1 MKANRFMLSITG
13 NWIKEGNDMAVKQVT
28 VFIGNKE
35 GRIEK
40 VTEILKKNNINITSL
55 SLAESVDFG
64 LLRLIVSEPEKAKDA
79 LKEDGLSARLS
90 DVIAVEISNEPGSLH
105 ELLTSLVDFNIEY
118 MYVLS
123 SADTA
128 SMIMKIKDYEAA
140 ETVIAASGFRVLTQ
154 SDVSH

>member
-1 MKANRFMLSITG
+1 
-13 NWIKEGNDMAVKQVT
+13 MAVKQVT

-40 VTEILKKNNINITSL
+40 VTQVLKDNGINISSL

-64 LLRLIVSEPEKAKDA
+64 LLRLIVAEPERAKDA
-79 LKEDGLSARLS
+79 LKAEGLSARLS
-90 DVIAVEISNEPGSLH
+90 DVIAVEISNKPGSLH
-105 ELLTSLVDFNIEY
+105 DLLTALVDFNIEY

-123 SADTA
+123 SADKA

-140 ETVIAASGFRVLTQ
+140 ESVINTSGFRVLGQ
-154 SDVSH
+154 NEI

>member
-1 MKANRFMLSITG
+1 
-13 NWIKEGNDMAVKQVT
+13 MAVKQVT

-40 VTEILKKNNINITSL
+40 VTEVLKENSINISSL

-64 LLRLIVSEPEKAKDA
+64 LLRLIGSDPEKAKDA
-79 LKEDGLSARLS
+79 LKAEGLSARLS

-105 ELLTSLVDFNIEY
+105 ELLTALVDFNIEY

-123 SADTA
+123 STDKA
-128 SMIMKIKDYEAA
+128 SMVMKIKDWEAA
-140 ETVIAASGFRVLTQ
+140 ETVISASGFKILTQ
-154 SDVSH
+154 KEVCRG

>member
-1 MKANRFMLSITG
+1 
-13 NWIKEGNDMAVKQVT
+13 MAVKQVT

-40 VTEILKKNNINITSL
+40 VTEVLKENSINISSL

-64 LLRLIVSEPEKAKDA
+64 LLRLIVSDPEKAKDA
-79 LKEDGLSARLS
+79 LKAEGLSARLS

-105 ELLTSLVDFNIEY
+105 ELLTALVDFNIEY

-123 SADTA
+123 SADRA
-128 SMIMKIKDYEAA
+128 SMVMKIKDFEAA
-140 ETVIAASGFRVLTQ
+140 EKVITSNGFRLLGQNEVCK
-154 SDVSH
+154 

>member
-1 MKANRFMLSITG
+1 
-13 NWIKEGNDMAVKQVT
+13 MAVKQVT

-40 VTEILKKNNINITSL
+40 VTEVLKENSINISSL

-64 LLRLIVSEPEKAKDA
+64 LLRLIVSDPEKAKDA
-79 LKEDGLSARLS
+79 LKAEGLSARLS
-90 DVIAVEISNEPGSLH
+90 DVIAVEISNAPGSLH
-105 ELLTSLVDFNIEY
+105 ELLTALVDFNIEY

-123 SADTA
+123 SSDRA

-140 ETVIAASGFRVLTQ
+140 ESVISTSGFRVLGQ
-154 SDVSH
+154 SDISR

>member
-1 MKANRFMLSITG
+1 
-13 NWIKEGNDMAVKQVT
+13 MAVKQVT

-40 VTEILKKNNINITSL
+40 VTEVLKKNGINISSL

-64 LLRLIVSEPEKAKDA
+64 LLRLIVSDPEKAKDA
-79 LKEDGLSARLS
+79 LKSEGLSARLS
-90 DVIAVEISNEPGSLH
+90 DVIAVEISNNPGSLH
-105 ELLTSLVDFNIEY
+105 DLLTALVDFNIEY

-123 SADTA
+123 SADRA

-140 ETVIAASGFRVLTQ
+140 ESVISTSGFKVLKQ
-154 SDVSH
+154 SDVSR

>member
-1 MKANRFMLSITG
+1 MFHHDFG
-13 NWIKEGNDMAVKQVT
+13 GFDMAVKQVT

-40 VTEILKKNNINITSL
+40 VTEVLKENGINISSL
-55 SLAESVDFG
+55 SLAEAVDFG

-79 LKEDGLSARLS
+79 LKAEGLSARLS

-105 ELLTSLVDFNIEY
+105 DLLTTLVDYNIEY

-123 SADTA
+123 NADKA
-128 SMIMKIKDYEAA
+128 SMIMKIKDYETA
-140 ETVIAASGFRVLTQ
+140 ESVLSTSGFRVLKQ
-154 SDVSH
+154 SEVCR

>member
-1 MKANRFMLSITG
+1 
-13 NWIKEGNDMAVKQVT
+13 MAIKQVT

-40 VTEILKKNNINITSL
+40 VTEILKDNDINIRSL

-64 LLRLIVSEPEKAKDA
+64 LLRLIVSDPEKAKDA
-79 LKEDGLSARLS
+79 LKNDGLSVRLS
-90 DVIAVEISNEPGSLH
+90 DVIAVEISNAPGSLH
-105 ELLTSLVDFNIEY
+105 DLLTTLVDFNIEY

-123 SADTA
+123 NADKA

-140 ETVIAASGFRVLTQ
+140 ESVLSTSGFKVLAK
-154 SDVSH
+154 SEVNR

>member
-1 MKANRFMLSITG
+1 
-13 NWIKEGNDMAVKQVT
+13 MAVKQVT

-40 VTEILKKNNINITSL
+40 VTEVLKKNEINISSL

-64 LLRLIVSEPEKAKDA
+64 LLRLIVSDPEKAKDA
-79 LKEDGLSARLS
+79 LKEEGLSTRLS
-90 DVIAVEISNEPGSLH
+90 DVIAVEISNAPGSLH
-105 ELLTSLVDFNIEY
+105 ELLTALVDFNIEY

-123 SADTA
+123 SSETA

-140 ETVIAASGFRVLTQ
+140 EMVISASGFRVLKQ
-154 SDVSH
+154 SEVCR

>member
-1 MKANRFMLSITG
+1 
-13 NWIKEGNDMAVKQVT
+13 MAVKQVT

-40 VTEILKKNNINITSL
+40 VTEVLKENDINISSL

-64 LLRLIVSEPEKAKDA
+64 LLRLIVSDPEKAKDA
-79 LKEDGLSARLS
+79 LKAEGLSARLS
-90 DVIAVEISNEPGSLH
+90 DVIAVEISNAPGSLH
-105 ELLTSLVDFNIEY
+105 ELLTALVDFNIEY

-123 SADTA
+123 ISDRA

-140 ETVIAASGFRVLTQ
+140 ESVISTSGFKVLKQ
-154 SDVSH
+154 SEVCK